1 MMVNTH
7 QYFLKR
13 LRRANNMKN
22 VDLLIIGGGSAGMAA
37 AIQAKKEGI
46 DDILIVERDE
56 HLGGILNQCIHNGF
70 GLTEFKE
77 ELTGPEYLSRFVDQ
91 VEILKIPYM
100 VNSMVIDMTK
110 DKIVTISNKD
120 KGVLIYKAKAIVMAT
135 GCYERGAGAIQ
146 IPGDR
151 CAGIITAGTAQK
163 YLNIHG
169 YLCGKRV
176 VILGSGDIGL
186 IMARRLTLEGA
197 KVICVSE
204 IMPYSNGLNRNIAQ
218 CLNDYNIPLY
228 LSRSVSKVIGKDRLE
243 KVILSAV
250 DEKMQ
255 FIPGT
260 EMEIECDTL
269 ILSVGLIPYISLLD
283 YIDCPTSSTKGAK
296 VNEHME
302 TMIEGIFSCGNCLHV
317 HDVVDFVTDEGR
329 LAGHGAAQY
338 LKGELARGKKILV
351 TPKDGISYIV
361 PQEINQ
367 DNKEDVTFKFRVRK
381 PVKDVNL
388 IIESNGQLISKI
400 FKPVLIPSE
409 MVMVK
414 LSKDKLIDIK
424 EEITMRLEAR

>member
-1 MMVNTH
+1 MRTI
-7 QYFLKR
+7 
-13 LRRANNMKN
+13 
-22 VDLLIIGGGSAGMAA
+22 DLLVIGGGSAGMAA

-56 HLGGILNQCIHNGF
+56 NLGGILNQCIHNGF

-77 ELTGPEYLSRFVDQ
+77 ELTGPEYLNRFVEQ
-91 VEILKIPYM
+91 VKELGIPYM
-100 VNSMVIDMTK
+100 TNSMVIDMTRE
-110 DKIVTISNKD
+110 KIVTISNKD
-120 KGVLIYKAKAIVMAT
+120 KGVEIVKARAIVMAT

-169 YLCGKRV
+169 YLCGKRI

-204 IMPYSNGLNRNIAQ
+204 LMPYSNGLNRNIAQ
-218 CLNDYNIPLY
+218 CLNDYDIPLY

-243 KVILSAV
+243 KVVLSAV
-250 DEKMQ
+250 DDKMQ

-269 ILSVGLIPYISLLD
+269 ILSVGLVPYISLLD
-283 YIDCPTSSTKGAK
+283 YIDCPTSTTKGAK

-329 LAGHGAAQY
+329 LAGHGAAEY
-338 LKGELARGKKILV
+338 LKGELKRGEKIIV
-351 TPKDGISYIV
+351 TPKDGISYVV
-361 PQEINQ
+361 PQEINK
-367 DNKEDVTFKFRVRK
+367 DNEEEVTFKFRVRK

-388 IIESNGQLISKI
+388 IIESNGEQIAKI

-414 LSKDKLIDIK
+414 LGHDKLANMNK
-424 EEITMRLEAR
+424 EVSLRLEER

>member
-1 MMVNTH
+1 
-7 QYFLKR
+7 
-13 LRRANNMKN
+13 MKN

-56 HLGGILNQCIHNGF
+56 QLGGILNQCIHNGF

-77 ELTGPEYLSRFVDQ
+77 ELTGPEYLSRFVSQ
-91 VEILKIPYM
+91 VEELKIPYM
-100 VNSMVIDMTK
+100 TNSMVIDMTK

-169 YLCGKRV
+169 YLCGKRI

-250 DEKMQ
+250 DDKMQ

-338 LKGELARGKKILV
+338 LKGELARGNKILV

-361 PQEINQ
+361 PQEINE

-381 PVKDVNL
+381 PVKDVFL
-388 IIESNGQLISKI
+388 IIENNGQVISKI
-400 FKPVLIPSE
+400 IKPVLIPSE

-414 LSKDKLIDIK
+414 LSKDKLTGVK
-424 EEITMRLEAR
+424 GEITMRLEAR

>member
-1 MMVNTH
+1 MRTI
-7 QYFLKR
+7 
-13 LRRANNMKN
+13 
-22 VDLLIIGGGSAGMAA
+22 DLLIIGGGSAGMAA

-56 HLGGILNQCIHNGF
+56 NLGGILNQCIHNGF

-91 VEILKIPYM
+91 VEELKIPYM
-100 VNSMVIDMTK
+100 TNTMVINLTK
-110 DKIVTISNKD
+110 DKVVTLSNKD
-120 KGVLIYKAKAIVMAT
+120 KGVEEVQAKAIVMAT

-169 YLCGKRV
+169 YLCGKKV

-228 LSRSVSKVIGKDRLE
+228 LSRSVSKVIGKNRLE

-250 DEKMQ
+250 DERMQ

-283 YIDCPTSSTKGAK
+283 NIECPTSSTKGAK

-302 TMIEGIFSCGNCLHV
+302 TMIDGIFSCGNCLHV

-329 LAGHGAAQY
+329 LAGHGAALY
-338 LKGELARGKKILV
+338 LKGKLQEGEKILV
-351 TPKDGISYIV
+351 TPKDGISYVV
-361 PQEINQ
+361 PQEINAK
-367 DNKEDVTFKFRVRK
+367 NEEDVTFKFRVRC

-388 IIESNGQLISKI
+388 IIESNGQQIAKI

-414 LSKDKLIDIK
+414 LSKDKLSLIQG
-424 EEITMRLEAR
+424 EVSLRLEAR

>member
-1 MMVNTH
+1 MS
-7 QYFLKR
+7 
-13 LRRANNMKN
+13 NNMKS
-22 VDLLIIGGGSAGMAA
+22 VDLVVIGGGSAGMAA

-46 DDILIVERDE
+46 DNILILEKDNV
-56 HLGGILNQCIHNGF
+56 LGGILNQCIHNGF

-77 ELTGPEYLSRFVDQ
+77 ELTGPEYLARFAKQ
-91 VEILKIPYM
+91 VEELHIPYLLNAY
-100 VNSMVIDMTK
+100 VTNITP
-110 DKIVTISNKD
+110 DKKVTYAHKES
-120 KGVLIYKAKAIVMAT
+120 GVVTVQAKAIVMAT
-135 GCYERGAGAIQ
+135 GCYERNAGAIQ
-146 IPGDR
+146 VPGDR

-228 LSRSVSKVIGKDRLE
+228 LSRSVSKVIGKERLE

-250 DEKMQ
+250 DEKMN

-260 EMEIECDTL
+260 EMEIECDCL
-269 ILSVGLIPYISLLD
+269 ILSVGLIPYISLLN

-302 TMIEGIFSCGNCLHV
+302 TMIDGIFSCGNCLHV

-329 LAGHGAAQY
+329 LAGHSAALY
-338 LKGELARGKKILV
+338 INDLLPSGKSVDIV
-351 TPKDGISYIV
+351 AKDGISYV
-361 PQEINQ
+361 LPQVLNL
-367 DNKEDVTFKFRVRK
+367 DNKEDITIKFRVK
-381 PVKDVNL
+381 TPVKDKNL
-388 IIESNGQLISKI
+388 IVESGDKVLVKQ
-400 FKPVLIPSE
+400 FKSVLIPSE
-409 MVMVK
+409 MAMVK
-414 LSKDKLIDIK
+414 ISQDKLLGVN
-424 EEITMRLEAR
+424 ENITVRLEDRK